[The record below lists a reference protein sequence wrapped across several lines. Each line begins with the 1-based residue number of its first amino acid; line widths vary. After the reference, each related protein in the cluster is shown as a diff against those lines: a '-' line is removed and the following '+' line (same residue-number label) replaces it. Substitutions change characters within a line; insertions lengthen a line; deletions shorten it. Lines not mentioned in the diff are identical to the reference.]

1 MLIHSYIRTMF
12 NKLKQFKDLR
22 DTAKQLQDSLS
33 EEIVEGSGGWGKV
46 KIKINGNQQVQSVEI
61 DPEYLNNEK
70 KEKLQNDIKD
80 AFNDGVK
87 KVQKVMAEKM
97 KNSDMDLSKLG
108 L

>member
-1 MLIHSYIRTMF
+1 MF

-22 DTAKQLQDSLS
+22 DTAKELKNSLA

-46 KIKINGNQQVQSVEI
+46 KIKIDGNQEMKSVEI
-61 DPEYLNNEK
+61 DPEYLNPDK

-80 AFNDGVK
+80 AFNDGIK
-87 KVQKVMAEKM
+87 KIQKVMAEKM
-97 KNSDMDLSKLG
+97 KNSDLDLSKFG